1 MKPKVVFDTNIY
13 ISGIIFGGNPRTCLE
28 LAREKKVELITS
40 TDILL
45 EIAKKLKDK
54 FKWTNQEIR
63 EVIEAIPKFT
73 NIIKPKKRL
82 LIIKADPSD
91 NKILECAQ
99 EAKADYIVSGDIKH
113 VLAIKKFEDIKIVSA
128 RDFLDIFYQKTK

>member
-1 MKPKVVFDTNIY
+1 MTPKVVFDTNIY

-28 LAREKKVELITS
+28 LAREKEVKLVTS
-40 TDILL
+40 RNILL

-54 FKWTNQEIR
+54 FKWTNQEIQ
-63 EVIEAIPKFT
+63 EVIEGISKFT

-82 LIIKADPSD
+82 SIIKADPSD

-99 EAKADYIVSGDIKH
+99 EAKANYIISGDIKH
-113 VLAIKKFEDIKIVSA
+113 VLAVKKFEDIKIVSA
-128 RDFLDIFYQKTK
+128 KDFLDIFYQKTK